1 MRPLW
6 LLLLLFFQ
14 ISNGVGGASCGN
26 GNNNWTPRGT
36 TSGNSNC
43 DAIDVDTQPGPMNEG
58 ARTSPRAA
66 SRRTQRP
73 PCGDS
78 CAADAPPPPPIPTPT
93 HPPGKWCSTIGG
105 RGSDNPTDPLMLD
118 DEQRSKAASFFFQD
132 FSSFEVSDAP
142 RSPHRRPPRWPYA
155 APGCTPGR
163 RARDPPPHTHTPH
176 PPTAPRLVCRWNS
189 RLMTR
194 LPVATS

>member
-1 MRPLW
+1 MDYALSSGGGNTATSVKTTVETV
-6 LLLLLFFQ
+6 Q
-14 ISNGVGGASCGN
+14 ISNDVGGAGGASCGN
-26 GNNNWTPRGT
+26 GNNWTPLGT

-43 DAIDVDTQPGPMNEG
+43 DAIDVDTQHGPMNEG

-93 HPPGKWCSTIGG
+93 HPPGKWCSTVGG
-105 RGSDNPTDPLMLD
+105 EGEDNPNNPLGLND
-118 DEQRSKAASFFFQD
+118 LQRSRAVSFFFQN

-142 RSPHRRPPRWPYA
+142 RSPHRRVGRAQRQDAPCPPRE
-155 APGCTPGR
+155 GTPPSPLHHPHLLPHHVR
-163 RARDPPPHTHTPH
+163 R
-176 PPTAPRLVCRWNS
+176 
-189 RLMTR
+189 
-194 LPVATS
+194 